1 MALTK
6 AEKERV
12 NDSIMKLQSVAQSL
26 KKVNRDEIL
35 EFEEI
40 ETCLEDAGR
49 ALGSALRHTKEAG

>member
-12 NDSIMKLQSVAQSL
+12 TDSLMKLQSVAQSL
-26 KKVNRDEIL
+26 KKVHREEIP

-49 ALGSALRHTKEAG
+49 TLDSALRHTDEAG